1 MTPKQEIAQER
12 TDGAEDRTD
21 WAEDRT
27 DWAEDRTDW
36 AEDRTIFAM
45 ERTFAGWIRTGLAM
59 VAVALGLHAVFLKFE
74 PTWLP
79 KAVATLF
86 LLASIGTYVAAWGE
100 TRKTRERLNRHAA
113 EGQSIVWLT
122 ALTVML
128 SLGTI
133 GIGAVLWLL

>member
-1 MTPKQEIAQER
+1 MTPKQKMAQE
-12 TDGAEDRTD
+12 
-21 WAEDRT
+21 RT

-45 ERTFAGWIRTGLAM
+45 ERTYAGWIRTGLAV

-79 KAVATLF
+79 KSVATLF
-86 LLASIGTYVAAWGE
+86 LLAAIGTFVAAWAK
-100 TRKTRERLNRHAA
+100 TRQTRERLDRHTA
-113 EGQSIVWLT
+113 EGQSIIWLT
-122 ALTVML
+122 ALMMML